1 MAKGIAQVL
10 DALHPS
16 QAIVVKMRGHSQ
28 DEGWAILEARQVPI
42 VKFGTTEE
50 AVLLLM
56 AKFKERGVRGSGHT
70 G

>member
-1 MAKGIAQVL
+1 MKETAQVL
-10 DALHPS
+10 DALHPPQS
-16 QAIVVKMRGHSQ
+16 IVVKMRGHSQ
-28 DEGWAILEARQVPI
+28 DEGWAILEAQRIPV

-56 AKFKERGVRGSGHT
+56 AKLIERGVRASGHT